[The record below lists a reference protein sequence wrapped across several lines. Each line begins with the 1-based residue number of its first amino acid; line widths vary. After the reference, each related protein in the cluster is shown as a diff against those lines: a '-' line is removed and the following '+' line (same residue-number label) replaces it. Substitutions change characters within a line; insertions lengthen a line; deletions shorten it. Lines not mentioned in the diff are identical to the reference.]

1 MLDIKKLFAK
11 AIGCC
16 YTTGASGNWKW
27 KKYADGSAEMW
38 GTDTRSVANT
48 DITGGESGKASKW
61 VTYTNSEI
69 MVVIENIG
77 TKFLYIKFYKL
88 GDWSLNR

>member
-1 MLDIKKLFAK
+1 MKTIELKTLQ
-11 AIGCC
+11 C
-16 YTTGASGNWKW
+16 YLLIWNKHGFN
-27 KKYADGSAEMW
+27 
-38 GTDTRSVANT
+38 RSVANT

-61 VTYTNSEI
+61 VTYTNDEI

-77 TKFLYIKFYKL
+77 TKYLYIKFYKL